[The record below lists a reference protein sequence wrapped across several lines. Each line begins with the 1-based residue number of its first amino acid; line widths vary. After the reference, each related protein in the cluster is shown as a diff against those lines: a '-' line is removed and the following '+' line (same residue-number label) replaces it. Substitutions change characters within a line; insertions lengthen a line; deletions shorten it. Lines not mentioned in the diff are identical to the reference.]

1 MRRKIKGKRKWPY
14 IIAIT
19 VVTALCITTA
29 TEWSMVLTQPM
40 QIQNDN
46 QVSGNLTTSFSYQP
60 IESPNPLLPK
70 GGATTGNGTIFTAIT
85 RQLVIHEQ
93 MNFLAN
99 QPMTL
104 HLSSTPII
112 RLIAPN
118 MWEKDYPVASTQTIV
133 THEKSGTL
141 WNETYTINL
150 ATINEFTSNMT
161 KALQISPD
169 SYTITL
175 DPQIAGEVT
184 YNRQTEQIPTVSGLS
199 FQENGQELEVQSS
212 LTNSIPVSF
221 TLSSI
226 TPNTCHLFGWTLP
239 IPLARTGLGSLFGIL
254 LVALLILLWPYR
266 KLRVGIGSKPSERLE
281 KRHRDRIFHLSQTVN
296 FGHSFVITLD
306 SLASLVRLAL
316 DRDVPILRECTGDAA
331 LRYVAIDGDC
341 AYVYTEDEGG
351 NVHTKQSSFPLDFGG
366 IRTNE
371 PNLE

>member
-118 MWEKDYPVASTQTIV
+118 MWEKITQW
-133 THEKSGTL
+133 H
-141 WNETYTINL
+141 
-150 ATINEFTSNMT
+150 
-161 KALQISPD
+161 P
-169 SYTITL
+169 
-175 DPQIAGEVT
+175 P
-184 YNRQTEQIPTVSGLS
+184 
-199 FQENGQELEVQSS
+199 
-212 LTNSIPVSF
+212 
-221 TLSSI
+221 
-226 TPNTCHLFGWTLP
+226 
-239 IPLARTGLGSLFGIL
+239 
-254 LVALLILLWPYR
+254 
-266 KLRVGIGSKPSERLE
+266 KPSLLM
-281 KRHRDRIFHLSQTVN
+281 KKVGLYGMKPTPST
-296 FGHSFVITLD
+296 
-306 SLASLVRLAL
+306 SLPSMSLQA
-316 DRDVPILRECTGDAA
+316 T
-331 LRYVAIDGDC
+331 
-341 AYVYTEDEGG
+341 
-351 NVHTKQSSFPLDFGG
+351 
-366 IRTNE
+366 
-371 PNLE
+371 